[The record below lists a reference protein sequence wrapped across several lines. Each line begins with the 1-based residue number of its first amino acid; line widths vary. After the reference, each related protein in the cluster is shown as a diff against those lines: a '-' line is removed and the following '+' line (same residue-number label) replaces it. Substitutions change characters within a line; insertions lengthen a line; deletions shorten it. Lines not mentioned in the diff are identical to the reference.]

1 MLNKFLK
8 IFASLVVIFI
18 IAAWWYMAQEIKK
31 NTPYQSALPYYG
43 ADTNTAESYM
53 VEKFQFVNQY
63 GDSVS
68 RKTFENKIWVT
79 DFFFTTCEGICP
91 IMSKNLVKVQDSF
104 KNNPNIKILS
114 HTVDPQYDN
123 QQVLFEY
130 AQKHQAIK
138 GKWHFVTGEAS
149 KIYHLARYSYF
160 VATPQDST
168 YGEDFVHS
176 QLIALIDPH
185 LHIRGY
191 YDGTNGKDMI
201 KLIQDIKELQKE
213 YPQAR

>member
-8 IFASLVVIFI
+8 IFAFLVFIFI

-31 NTPYQSALPYYG
+31 NTPFQSALPFYG
-43 ADTNTAESYM
+43 SDTNTAESYM

-63 GDSVS
+63 GDSIT
-68 RKTFENKIWVT
+68 RKDFENKIWVT

-91 IMSKNLVKVQDSF
+91 IMSKNLIKIQDAF
-104 KNNPNIKILS
+104 KDNPNIKILS
-114 HTVDPQYDN
+114 HTVDPQYDTKE
-123 QQVLFEY
+123 VLFQY
-130 AQKHQAIK
+130 AQKHRAMK
-138 GKWHFVTGEAS
+138 DKWHFVTGEAS

>member
-8 IFASLVVIFI
+8 VFASLVVIFI

-43 ADTNTAESYM
+43 ADTNTAESYT
-53 VEKFQFVNQY
+53 VEKFQFINQY
-63 GDSVS
+63 GDTIS

-104 KNNPNIKILS
+104 KKNSNIMILS

-123 QQVLFEY
+123 QQILFDY
-130 AQKHQAIK
+130 AQKHNAIK
-138 GKWHFVTGEAS
+138 DKWHFVTGDAS
-149 KIYHLARYSYF
+149 KIYYLARHSYF
-160 VATPQDST
+160 VATPEDSA

-185 LHIRGY
+185 LHIRGF
-191 YDGTNGKDMI
+191 YDGTNGKDI
-201 KLIQDIKELQKE
+201 LKLIRDIKELQKE
-213 YPQAR
+213 YPQTR